1 MRLAARYNYVMGQI
15 RVETRERVAWVT
27 IDDPARRNA
36 LDVELA
42 TRLADAIVAAD
53 ADDGVGALVITGA
66 GDAFCAGGDRAA
78 LLAAAEAPLAERRR
92 IIEAIYRPFLQL
104 REARKPSVAVVRG
117 AAVGAGLNLVLAADV
132 ALATPR
138 ARFLAGFLAIGIHPG
153 GGHTAMLQAR
163 VGSQAAAALLLFGE
177 TLDGARAQ
185 SLGLVYECLDDAAI
199 AGAAQSLA
207 ARAAAFPR
215 EVTAAARAT
224 LLMAASAPFHEVL
237 ARELDA
243 QAESLGRPEA
253 LAALRARRG

>member
-1 MRLAARYNYVMGQI
+1 MGQI
-15 RVETRERVAWVT
+15 RVETRGRVAWVT
-27 IDDPARRNA
+27 VDDPARRNA

-42 TRLADAIVAAD
+42 TRLAESIAAAD

-66 GDAFCAGGDRAA
+66 GDAFCAGGDRAT
-78 LLAAAEAPLAERRR
+78 LLAAAEASIEERRR
-92 IIEAIYRPFLQL
+92 IIEAIYRPFLRL

-132 ALATPR
+132 AVATPA
-138 ARFLAGFLAIGIHPG
+138 ARFRAGFLPIGIHPG

-177 TLDGARAQ
+177 TLDGAGAKA
-185 SLGLVYECLDDAAI
+185 LGLVYACVDESAI
-199 AGAAQSLA
+199 VGAAQTLA
-207 ARAAAFPR
+207 ERAAAFPR

-224 LLMAASAPFHEVL
+224 LLMAASAPFQEVL

-253 LAALRARRG
+253 LAALRPPRG